1 MINHLKR
8 RRVNQLK
15 ELYENFGGRG
25 EIMRKK
31 DYIGKLTPILLNR
44 IYDRRHEVKYVMKKL

>member
-1 MINHLKR
+1 MNTDKRLVINHLKR

-15 ELYENFGGRG
+15 MLYGILGERG

-31 DYIGKLTPILLNR
+31 TILKN
-44 IYDRRHEVKYVMKKL
+44 